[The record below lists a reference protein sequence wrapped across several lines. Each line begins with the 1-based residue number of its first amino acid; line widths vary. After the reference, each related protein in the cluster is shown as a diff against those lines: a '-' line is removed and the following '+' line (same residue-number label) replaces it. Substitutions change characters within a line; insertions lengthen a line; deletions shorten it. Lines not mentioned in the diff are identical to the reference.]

1 MPQEINSKRIL
12 AIYIKIVNSKEKVLL
27 ILFEGGT
34 LASFKLEEI
43 YDDLI
48 AALSMVDD
56 DLFLDILIPLL
67 FAIASGLAIFFKRR
81 MA

>member
-1 MPQEINSKRIL
+1 M
-12 AIYIKIVNSKEKVLL
+12 YIKIVNNKEKVLL

-34 LASFKLEEI
+34 LASFKLEEF

-56 DLFLDILIPLL
+56 DLFLDVLIPLL